1 MFCLSFIGSSYL
13 ATKPYYLL
21 FFQAAVICGCVGV
34 IAEVSGEALRKRHQ
48 QGWVVEVED
57 DVDRLVRRIRQFS
70 LSS

>member
-1 MFCLSFIGSSYL
+1 MLFYALIQVF
-13 ATKPYYLL
+13 L

-48 QGWVVEVED
+48 QGWVVEVEY